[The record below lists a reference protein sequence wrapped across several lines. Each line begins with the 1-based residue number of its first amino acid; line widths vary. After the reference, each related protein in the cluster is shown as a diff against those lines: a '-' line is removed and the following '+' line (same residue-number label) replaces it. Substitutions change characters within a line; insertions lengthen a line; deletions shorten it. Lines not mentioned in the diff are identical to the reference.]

1 MSKIFIDLLTQH
13 QDRYFLNRREY
24 MKIESDEKALEYDPN
39 EWDSVLQ
46 RFEVLQ
52 SDLESLY
59 WAVLNH
65 IDTNNKD
72 QRAKVKH

>member
-1 MSKIFIDLLTQH
+1 
-13 QDRYFLNRREY
+13 